1 MGLNIFLLFLG
12 IALLYLGSEWMVKG
26 SASLAMSFSIRP
38 VIVGLTV
45 VAFATSAPELVVSL
59 LAAVSGASDVSLGN
73 ILGSNVANLGLVLG
87 TSALVRPLTVD
98 RTLVRREVPFMIGVS
113 VIFWILSWDGRIG
126 RVDGGILLAGLA
138 FFLVVGIM
146 TAGSADGTVAVQKKG
161 RIWNLVLV
169 LVGMAGLIV
178 GAELLVKSAIYIA
191 TWLGLSELFIG
202 LTIVAV
208 GTSLPELATSVVA
221 GARAQYDISI
231 GNVVGSNIFNICMV
245 MGMVGLFNPINVETG
260 ILKFEFPFMLVLSI
274 ILLVFCRTGYVISRL
289 EGLLF
294 LFGYG
299 AFVGVSYWIRVG

>member
-1 MGLNIFLLFLG
+1 
-12 IALLYLGSEWMVKG
+12 
-26 SASLAMSFSIRP
+26 
-38 VIVGLTV
+38 
-45 VAFATSAPELVVSL
+45 
-59 LAAVSGASDVSLGN
+59 
-73 ILGSNVANLGLVLG
+73 
-87 TSALVRPLTVD
+87 
-98 RTLVRREVPFMIGVS
+98 
-113 VIFWILSWDGRIG
+113 
-126 RVDGGILLAGLA
+126 
-138 FFLVVGIM
+138 VGIM

>member
-59 LAAVSGASDVSLGN
+59 LAAVSGASGVSLGN